1 MLNLLHQAT
10 ELKYDNEVEM
20 HQKGT
25 GARDGR
31 QGIAGVRMAHEEV
44 EVGPCSQRPGEGQG
58 FSYSA

>member
-31 QGIAGVRMAHEEV
+31 QGIAGVRMAGVRSRGGSLQSEA
-44 EVGPCSQRPGEGQG
+44 R
-58 FSYSA
+58 